1 MSVKLLLDERF
12 LPAAVGLI
20 EKAKKEVYII
30 AYILTVPSHRKPGRE
45 VKLFEA
51 LLKAKKRGLDCKV
64 LLNYTYPQSKVTR
77 QNKEAFK
84 WLGFHGIKCRY
95 VSRNRTVH
103 AKMIIIDGVTL
114 IIGSHNWS
122 RRAVERNVEASV
134 KVKET
139 GVVEEARE
147 RFLELWK
154 DAVDLEE
161 VA

>member
-1 MSVKLLLDERF
+1 MSVQLLLDERF

-20 EKAKKEVYII
+20 EKAKIEVYII
-30 AYILTVPSHRKPGRE
+30 AYLLTVPSQRKSGKE

-51 LLKAKKRGLDCKV
+51 LLEARGKKLDCRV
-64 LLNYTYPQSKVTR
+64 LLNYTYPESSITK

-84 WLGFHGIKCRY
+84 WLGFHGIRCRY

-103 AKMIIIDGVTL
+103 AKMIIVDGVTL

-122 RRAVERNVEASV
+122 RRALERNVEASV

-147 RFLELWK
+147 RFLDLWK
-154 DAVDLEE
+154 DAVLLGETK
-161 VA
+161 